1 MRITGYLSIVFLFM
15 AISGCNG
22 QTNKSTVG
30 NTKNPTISQM
40 NAGVDV
46 LPRQLTKQDF
56 LKMVMNYEKNTEAW
70 VYEGNKPCL
79 VDFYADWCGP
89 CKQTSPILEELSK
102 QYGDRINFYKVDVD
116 EEQELSS
123 IFGIQSIPT
132 FLFCPM
138 DGQPTMSSGIA
149 RSKEETKQM
158 FIKQIEEL
166 LLKKENPPSTI

>member
-1 MRITGYLSIVFLFM
+1 MRITGYLSMLLLFI
-15 AISGCNG
+15 AFIGCNG
-22 QTNKSTVG
+22 QTPAVSQV
-30 NTKNPTISQM
+30 NT
-40 NAGVDV
+40 GEDV
-46 LPRQLTKQDF
+46 LPKQLTKQEF
-56 LKMVMNYEKNTEAW
+56 LKVVMNYEKNTEVW

-89 CKQTSPILEELSK
+89 CKLTSPILEELSK

-116 EEQELSS
+116 EEQELAA